1 MNKFWI
7 STPELMAMEIP
18 PLRWI
23 IESILPEGLSILVGR
38 QKLGKSQLALN
49 MAVAV
54 EIGGTFL
61 GYRVPSPGA
70 VLYLDLELGQ
80 RRVRHRLDGMF
91 PSAGQR
97 PPLTHLHWFMP
108 NSGVAFPQLG
118 KDFYARLDEWRAA
131 AVNPR
136 LIIIDIIAN
145 VMPRP
150 EKGLNSYQ
158 AENKMLAPLRDY
170 ANQHGIAIVMVHH
183 TKQGD
188 RNDPLEKAS
197 GSNAMTSVP
206 NQNMVL
212 DGKEDDPIAT
222 LYMRGHDVDERRLA
236 IRRDNLGWFENLGD
250 ARIVFA
256 KATRR
261 KIIDAIL
268 ANGGPMTRA
277 EIHEATDVSPGT
289 VKKNIQRMLTAK
301 PPQLVKDGDKLDIPR
316 EGKVSPSVSEVEKPL
331 NDKGNLAQTQ
341 GTVAV
346 SPNVEECPPVPE
358 DGTQGTV
365 GDSESVPA
373 AKPYGKRDSDS
384 KGTVIENSPLMSK
397 EEKSR
402 YLLKWLYDHGTVT
415 FRFAQQRTSPALK
428 GSDVRDAAPALV
440 KLGHVEISED
450 GKSMT
455 ITEAGKLSVNPQ
467 ASLF

>member
-23 IESILPEGLSILVGR
+23 IEGILPEGLSILVGR

-108 NSGVAFPQLG
+108 NSGITFPPLG
-118 KDFYARLDEWRAA
+118 KEFYARLDEWRAA
-131 AVNPR
+131 SVNPR

-145 VMPRP
+145 VMPKA
-150 EKGLNSYQ
+150 EKSLNSYQ
-158 AENKMLAPLRDY
+158 AENRMLAPLRDY
-170 ANQHGIAIVMVHH
+170 ANQHGIAVVMVHH

-236 IRRDNLGWFENLGD
+236 IRRDNLGWFESLGD

-261 KIIDAIL
+261 KILDAIL

-277 EIHEATDVSPGT
+277 EINEATDVAPGT
-289 VKKNIQRMLTAK
+289 IKKNVQRMLGEK
-301 PPQLVKDGDKLDIPR
+301 PPQLVKVGDKLDIPR
-316 EGKVSPSVSEVEKPL
+316 EGKVSPSVLEVEKPL
-331 NDKGNLAQTQ
+331 NKKGNLAQTQ

-346 SPNVEECPPVPE
+346 SPEVEECPPVSE
-358 DGTQGTV
+358 EGTQGTV
-365 GDSESVPA
+365 GDSEGVPA
-373 AKPYGKRDSDS
+373 AKPYVGRDSDT
-384 KGTVIENSPLMSK
+384 KRTVIESSPLSL

-455 ITEAGKLSVNPQ
+455 ITEQGKLSVNPQ